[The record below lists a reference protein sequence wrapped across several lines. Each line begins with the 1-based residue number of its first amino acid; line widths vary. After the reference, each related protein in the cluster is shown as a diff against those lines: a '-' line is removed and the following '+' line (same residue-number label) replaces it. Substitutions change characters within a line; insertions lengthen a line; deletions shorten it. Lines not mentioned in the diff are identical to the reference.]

1 MPAKDLFHKAVK
13 HALEKENWLITDDP
27 LHLKM
32 GTFDYYIDLGAEE
45 EIIAAEKEQRQIA
58 IEIKS
63 FVAPSTVNEFHTV
76 LGQFLNYKLAL
87 EIKQPQRV
95 LYLAVPKDV
104 YQSFFQINFT
114 QLAVQRYQLKLIIY
128 DTQNEEILEWIES

>member
-1 MPAKDLFHKAVK
+1 MKDIFHQVVK
-13 HALEKENWLITDDP
+13 NALQKENWRITDDP
-27 LHLKM
+27 LHLDM
-32 GTFDYYIDLGAEE
+32 GSFDYYIDLGAEE
-45 EIIAAEKEQRQIA
+45 EIIAAEKEQCQIA

-63 FVAPSTVNEFHTV
+63 FMAASTVHEFHAV

-95 LYLAVPKDV
+95 LYLAVPKDI

-114 QLAVQRYQLKLIIY
+114 QLAVQRYQLKLVIY
-128 DTQNEEILEWIES
+128 DAQTEEILEWIE